1 MIKKF
6 ALLGAATLFGYSVI
20 KQMICMNSES
30 NFACVDEIQEG
41 SAEMN
46 SAKRLEWF
54 MWSNGGDPFNVFM
67 DWFSNLLAQL
77 IIALLGG

>member
-46 SAKRLEWF
+46 SAKRLE
-54 MWSNGGDPFNVFM
+54 
-67 DWFSNLLAQL
+67 
-77 IIALLGG
+77 